1 MLAMAPGTAVIS
13 GRAAAAVKVL
23 FGPLIAGSCQAA
35 FLPSIGTAMALA
47 PSKLAGVAEMGRAR
61 MAR

>member
-1 MLAMAPGTAVIS
+1 
-13 GRAAAAVKVL
+13 VL

-35 FLPSIGTAMALA
+35 FLPSTGTAMALA